1 MRPTETEIQEAA
13 AQLADDACRVFDN
26 PALRNLLIGI
36 QKRNEITID
45 QVSVDEV
52 KLAGLSDDATAQAL
66 NTVEWTTES
75 LWRAYAQLERD
86 KVRGV
91 GAKRVLTD
99 LVALVRH
106 AVQLDDELVPYPDQ
120 VQHRYQDWLAGQES
134 AGRSFTPEQRWWLDR
149 IVEHM
154 GVNLDVTPED
164 LDTGA
169 FCDRGERIGAM
180 RVFGP
185 EWMQLLAQISEALA
199 P

>member
-1 MRPTETEIQEAA
+1 M
-13 AQLADDACRVFDN
+13 
-26 PALRNLLIGI
+26 
-36 QKRNEITID
+36 
-45 QVSVDEV
+45 
-52 KLAGLSDDATAQAL
+52 
-66 NTVEWTTES
+66 WTTES

-91 GAKRVLTD
+91 GGQRVLTD

-106 AVQLDDELVPYPDQ
+106 AVQLDDELVPYPEQ
-120 VQHRYQDWLAGQES
+120 VQRRYQEWLAGQEA

-169 FCDRGERIGAM
+169 FPRPGRTHRRAARLWPGMDEATGRDERGVG
-180 RVFGP
+180 RVTWRRVSCP
-185 EWMQLLAQISEALA
+185 QPNPMIESWS
-199 P
+199 